1 MSALPLG
8 GHMLDRQQAVPP
20 REQRILAPSTLGVV
34 NSNMGA
40 SQCACALVV
49 TDVVNLTIY
58 YVPMTPQM
66 AQDLRKALRD
76 YDPEYSDTPP
86 ERNHN

>member
-49 TDVVNLTIY
+49 TDV
-58 YVPMTPQM
+58 PMTPQM

-76 YDPEYSDTPP
+76 YDPEYSDTLP